1 MRKALVTYEAAQEL
15 RDQGLQVQFSAG
27 TLVQGQTFAVKTYVP
42 TVQAAQDVERVMFKA
57 GERPSR
63 KEEVDR
69 DAIGHRVGHC
79 RDASGRK
86 RRLPAP

>member
-1 MRKALVTYEAAQEL
+1 MTLERIAQVRHDVTRHEDVN
-15 RDQGLQVQFSAG
+15 RC
-27 TLVQGQTFAVKTYVP
+27 P
-42 TVQAAQDVERVMFKA
+42 HPVQAAQDVERVMFKA

-79 RDASGRK
+79 RDASGRN